1 MTMHDDT
8 DLRAKFKTIA
18 AADAAVTPE
27 LTSGHI
33 DAWRT
38 ALRIQRRRT
47 FRTGAIVGMAAGV
60 VFALAIGLVL
70 GVSTGYAS
78 AEDIIKSRGDT
89 PLPPAP
95 TLAALRNIPPLMFS
109 CSNVPPAR
117 AAQLP
122 ETQQGVPIVDVPVP
136 TTRSNVSHGGVLGVR
151 QLPNGTVIVNDAG
164 RRQVKLLDSALNLIT
179 VARDSVGGS
188 ATSYGSRRMPMIPY
202 LGDSSLFV
210 DYDAGSILLMGPTGQ
225 IARAIA
231 PLTPSMIYGLTGPN
245 SKGVDDKGRILF
257 QASIGDDPRLG
268 LDRVKIPDSSVLIRA
283 DLDAR
288 RADTL
293 ARLKSAG
300 QHKLMGRIGDGPVR
314 FYTEPVPLTDG
325 WALLS
330 DGTIAILRGRDYH
343 IDWIHADGSTT
354 SGPKLPFDWKRLTD
368 EDKQRIIDSIKT
380 ATAARNATIPTGPPP
395 APAGGDAQQP
405 GQRRQA
411 APGEAQRRFPM
422 EYIAPELK
430 DIFDFYPPIR
440 LGSVMADLDGNLWI
454 LPTTTAR
461 SKAGELVYD
470 VANPNGD
477 FHRVRLPAGRSIAG
491 FAKGGVVF
499 LLAGD
504 ATNGFLLEKTKV
516 PPPPKTRP
524 R

>member
-1 MTMHDDT
+1 MHDDT
-8 DLRAKFKTIA
+8 DLRARFKSVA
-18 AADAAVTPE
+18 ATDAAVAPD
-27 LTSGHI
+27 LTAGHI

-47 FRTGAIVGMAAGV
+47 FRTGAIVGMAAGA

-78 AEDIIKSRGDT
+78 AEEIIKSRGDT
-89 PLPPAP
+89 PLPPGP
-95 TLAALRNIPPLMFS
+95 PLAVLRNIPPLMFS
-109 CSNVPPAR
+109 CSNIPPAR

-122 ETQQGVPIVDVPVP
+122 QTQQGVPIIDVPVP
-136 TTRSNVSHGGVLGVR
+136 TTRSNVSAGGVLGVR
-151 QLPNGTVIVNDAG
+151 QLANGTVIVNDAG

-179 VARDSVGGS
+179 IARDSVNGS
-188 ATSYGSRRMPMIPY
+188 ATSYGARRMPMIPY
-202 LGDSSLFV
+202 LGDSSMFV

-225 IARAIA
+225 IARAMA
-231 PLTPSMIYGLTGPN
+231 PLMPEMIYGLTGPN
-245 SKGVDDKGRILF
+245 FKGVDEKGRIVF
-257 QASIGDDPRLG
+257 QQSIQDDPRLG
-268 LDRVKIPDSSVLIRA
+268 LGRVKIPDSAVLIRA

-300 QHKLMGRIGDGPVR
+300 RHALLGRVGDGPLR

-343 IDWIHADGSTT
+343 IDWIHPDGTTT

-380 ATAARNATIPTGPPP
+380 ATAARNATIGPAPTAPPTGSV
-395 APAGGDAQQP
+395 GQP
-405 GQRRQA
+405 GPRRQA
-411 APGEAQRRFPM
+411 APGEVQQRFPM

-430 DIFDFYPPIR
+430 DIFDFHPPIR
-440 LGSVMADLDGNLWI
+440 LGALMADLDGNVWI
-454 LPTTTAR
+454 LPTTTAQ

-470 VANPNGD
+470 VVNPNGN

-491 FAKGGVVF
+491 FAKGGVLF
-499 LLAGD
+499 LLAAD
-504 ATNGFLLEKTKV
+504 PTNGFYLEKTRLPTPSKAR
-516 PPPPKTRP
+516 PK
-524 R
+524 